1 MINILRLFNKKE
13 NTIVEEYIKVPLKTD
28 LEEVTFYRLI
38 NTPFINNQLDR
49 DSLYVTMP
57 YSNEEEVI
65 GIIKNIRYKYIEI
78 KPDTAKYK
86 DILEKSEIHINGI
99 YKNNKM
105 YKILSFYIE
114 PIIKDIDIE
123 KYTVT

>member
-65 GIIKNIRYKYIEI
+65 GVIKNIRYKYIEI
-78 KPDTAKYK
+78 KPDIAKYK

>member
-65 GIIKNIRYKYIEI
+65 GVIKNIRYKYIEI
-78 KPDTAKYK
+78 KPDIAKYK

-114 PIIKDIDIE
+114 PIIKEIDIQ

>member
-13 NTIVEEYIKVPLKTD
+13 NTTVEEYIKVPLKTD

-65 GIIKNIRYKYIEI
+65 GVIKNIRYKYIEI
-78 KPDTAKYK
+78 KPDIAKYK